1 MSKPKAKAPR
11 RGRAPR
17 KLVCLETYWSDHG
30 ARAFSNAS
38 VLTDFAPAHRLGFT
52 VHTRD

>member
-1 MSKPKAKAPR
+1 MSKQKAKAPR

-30 ARAFSNAS
+30 AHAFSNAS
-38 VLTDFAPAHRLGFT
+38 VLTAFAPAHRLGFT
-52 VHTRD
+52 VLTRD